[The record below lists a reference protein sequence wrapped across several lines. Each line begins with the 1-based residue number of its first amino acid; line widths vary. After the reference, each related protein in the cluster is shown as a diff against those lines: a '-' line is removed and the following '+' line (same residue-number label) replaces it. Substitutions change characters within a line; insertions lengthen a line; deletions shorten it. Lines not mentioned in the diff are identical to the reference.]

1 MACGVSRQG
10 FSAIAQ
16 SLSSGLELSSSRVR
30 FLRRSVPE
38 LVRVVGVVGMVYLRL
53 LSRTPSGAVEGET
66 LFAGLISS
74 FLETFCFVLFCSV
87 FLFCLV
93 CGICGWICSYVS
105 DLDGIH

>member
-1 MACGVSRQG
+1 MACGVSHQG

-53 LSRTPSGAVEGET
+53 PSRTPSGAVEGET
-66 LFAGLISS
+66 LFAGLIYF
-74 FLETFCFVLFCSV
+74 FLETFCFVLFCFVWYAVSV
-87 FLFCLV
+87 GGYIV
-93 CGICGWICSYVS
+93 M
-105 DLDGIH
+105 